1 MGRDLQVW
9 QNRSQEGNSWAGKL
23 PFQKKKEKKK
33 SLLTN
38 LTTKKDLFSIGN
50 VLMNIFKSQSYTLQL
65 PLCTDHHQKREK
77 KIINNIIQENKPKQA
92 YLHALAQ
99 LLTQPA
105 ASPLWIPRAPAAAP
119 AQLGW
124 WKLPLV
130 PVPLQQLLSV
140 ISSQACEGW
149 KISTQ
154 FSP

>member
-1 MGRDLQVW
+1 MHVWVEIYKSDKTEAKKAIVKQVSYPS
-9 QNRSQEGNSWAGKL
+9 RRRK
-23 PFQKKKEKKK
+23 KKK

-105 ASPLWIPRAPAAAP
+105 ASPL
-119 AQLGW
+119 
-124 WKLPLV
+124 
-130 PVPLQQLLSV
+130 
-140 ISSQACEGW
+140 
-149 KISTQ
+149 
-154 FSP
+154 